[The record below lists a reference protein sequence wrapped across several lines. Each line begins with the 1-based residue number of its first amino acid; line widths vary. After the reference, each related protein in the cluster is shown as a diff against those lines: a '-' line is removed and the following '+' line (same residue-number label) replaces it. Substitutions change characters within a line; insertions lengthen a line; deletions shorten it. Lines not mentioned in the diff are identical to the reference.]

1 MANFNEKINSHK
13 ELFLLDSEDYV
24 IKRVVSMDMLESE
37 FDYNMRYLK
46 IGYRLFIQY
55 KDTCRAQGMAGRC
68 YMWSCTS
75 NTRCGGDVR
84 KLCLDRDGNGDLDN
98 FGNPK
103 FDYIAGAVLITDKYV
118 LTYGDTWF
126 EAVDL
131 EEKHVVCNAYVCG
144 LFVSEFSIPAEVF
157 DRLFGL
163 KENFPDQYEKV
174 FGKAEDAKPV
184 RVETL
189 ENDKKEKTKKTKMA
203 DFNEK
208 VNCGI
213 GYILNSKEFFIYRT
227 GTIKE
232 FARLIHNELYLLTN
246 TYRLFIQY
254 KTTHRAKKMA
264 GRCFLWDNSH
274 GDHMADPGNG
284 IELRSINDASQ
295 DDCEGFGNPR
305 FDGVSSAILIT
316 DSYVFVYGDMKIEV
330 DDISKDNICTVSLC
344 GSIVSCFRIPA
355 ETFDRLFGLK
365 ENFPELYEKR
375 VKTENDLIEEAKRN
389 IESCMNLLDT
399 HECQLERA
407 MDAIQAALMDIG
419 DHKCELGVMLSKLDN
434 TLRKLKQGFELSG
447 NSE

>member
-84 KLCLDRDGNGDLDN
+84 NVCLDRDGNGDLDN

-118 LTYGDTWF
+118 VTYGDTWF

-144 LFVSEFSIPAEVF
+144 RFVSKFRIPAEVF

-184 RVETL
+184 QEETL
-189 ENDKKEKTKKTKMA
+189 QRDK
-203 DFNEK
+203 
-208 VNCGI
+208 
-213 GYILNSKEFFIYRT
+213 IYDAYEIACLMDSNRLCSDLVSSL
-227 GTIKE
+227 I
-232 FARLIHNELYLLTN
+232 RLIGGT
-246 TYRLFIQY
+246 
-254 KTTHRAKKMA
+254 
-264 GRCFLWDNSH
+264 NSH
-274 GDHMADPGNG
+274 YVIKDIYEKSQVARKAVEDLA
-284 IELRSINDASQ
+284 IELGISI
-295 DDCEGFGNPR
+295 
-305 FDGVSSAILIT
+305 
-316 DSYVFVYGDMKIEV
+316 
-330 DDISKDNICTVSLC
+330 
-344 GSIVSCFRIPA
+344 
-355 ETFDRLFGLK
+355 
-365 ENFPELYEKR
+365 
-375 VKTENDLIEEAKRN
+375 RN
-389 IESCMNLLDT
+389 IED
-399 HECQLERA
+399 
-407 MDAIQAALMDIG
+407 G
-419 DHKCELGVMLSKLDN
+419 
-434 TLRKLKQGFELSG
+434 LK
-447 NSE
+447 